1 MYIMETLA
9 RIKTLLLKNQKHIII
24 FQDLNCTFLNLMI
37 SIAKKELHQFF
48 NGLTGYITIILFLL
62 VNGLYLFVLKDS
74 NIFDF
79 GYATL
84 NKFFDLAPW
93 IFIFLIPA
101 LAMRSISEE
110 YKTGTFEILQ
120 TRPLTKWQIVLG
132 KYFAVL
138 SVILIALLPTLLYVF
153 TILSLSAAGGI
164 DAGGIT
170 GSYIG
175 LIFLAAVFAAI
186 SMWCSGLTSNAVIA
200 FLTGAFACLIL
211 YFGFNALSKLPV
223 FTGNADYYIEML
235 GIDFH
240 YRSISRGVVD
250 TRDVIYFLSIIFLFL
265 FATQKN
271 LSKK

>member
-1 MYIMETLA
+1 
-9 RIKTLLLKNQKHIII
+9 
-24 FQDLNCTFLNLMI
+24 MI
-37 SIAKKELHQFF
+37 SIVKKELRQFF
-48 NGLTGYITIILFLL
+48 NSLTGYIIIILFLL
-62 VNGLYLFVLKDS
+62 VNGLYLFVLTGS

-84 NKFFDLAPW
+84 DKFFDLAPW
-93 IFIFLIPA
+93 VFIFLIPA
-101 LAMRSISEE
+101 LTMRSLSEE

-120 TRPLTKWQIVLG
+120 TQPVTRWQIVLG
-132 KYFAVL
+132 KYVAVF
-138 SVILIALLPTLLYVF
+138 SVILVALLPTLLYVY
-153 TILSLSAAGGI
+153 TIHALSATAGI
-164 DAGGIT
+164 DSGGIT

-175 LIFLAAVFAAI
+175 LIFLAAVFA
-186 SMWCSGLTSNAVIA
+186 SVGMCCSGLTSNAVIA
-200 FLTGAFACLIL
+200 FLVGAFVCLVV
-211 YFGFNALSKLPV
+211 YFGCNAISKLPV

-250 TRDVIYFLSIIFLFL
+250 TRDIIYFLSIIFLFL

>member
-1 MYIMETLA
+1 
-9 RIKTLLLKNQKHIII
+9 
-24 FQDLNCTFLNLMI
+24 MI

-48 NGLTGYITIILFLL
+48 SSLAGYITIILFLL
-62 VNGLYLFVLKDS
+62 ISGLYLFILKDS

-84 NKFFDLAPW
+84 DKFFELAPW

-101 LAMRSISEE
+101 LSMRSISEE

-120 TRPLTKWQIVLG
+120 TRPLTKWEIVLG
-132 KYFAVL
+132 KYFAVFT
-138 SVILIALLPTLLYVF
+138 VVLIALLPTLLYVF
-153 TILSLSAAGGI
+153 TIHSLSAVGSIDGGGI
-164 DAGGIT
+164 A

-186 SMWCSGLTSNAVIA
+186 SIWCSGLTSNAVIA
-200 FLTGAFACLIL
+200 FLVGAFACLIL
-211 YFGFNALSKLPV
+211 YFGFNAISKLPA
-223 FTGNADYYIEML
+223 FGGNADYYIEML

-240 YRSISRGVVD
+240 YRSISRGVLD
-250 TRDVIYFLSIIFLFL
+250 TRDIIYFVSIIFLFL
-265 FATQKN
+265 FATQKS